1 MFDII
6 AAESS
11 FVPKRQVS
19 PSWLGRQHLD
29 VFIEEL
35 SLAFEYNG
43 EQHYRPIEFFGGQEQ
58 FNKQCELDQRKQKLC
73 ITHGVELIVIPF
85 DMAHSAQVDTIKR
98 EILQKNLDFARE

>member
-11 FVPKRQVS
+11 FVPTRQVS

-73 ITHGVELIVIPF
+73 DTHGVELIVIPF
-85 DMAHSAQVDTIKR
+85 DMAHGEQVDTIKR
-98 EILQKNLDFARE
+98 AILEKNLDLVRE